1 VLAETNTIG
10 NLASLFWIRR
20 SIDLE
25 ESDGKGRT
33 ALLRLLY
40 AQGRSDLS
48 MITMLLYH
56 GANVAALNF
65 SGQGCLH
72 TILNNYARKGV
83 GVGTLPEC
91 LSILLDRGADIYAI
105 DLDGRSVT
113 ATAMLTCLANTWF
126 DSLGTSTHGYDVR
139 EVLVK
144 EHYQYHSYVRSG
156 SRGAERRSKQTDVP
170 DAETR
175 EDLDR
180 RSSDC
185 DSEDAE
191 SEVSDC
197 EDLVS
202 VDFTCS
208 DCDPKNC
215 NWMRWTLKNAK
226 DLYSQFSLKHDQD
239 CTKVIPEESSL
250 EKEDNVSGC
259 VNSNAGSAEN
269 EGHSSS
275 ASSCT
280 DYELLFAPTHPDG
293 AVAPWA
299 YQAVDNPGKNIDHS
313 TLPSSL
319 LKPETAMYFNPWI
332 EPSFSSHAAG
342 KTRLA

>member
-1 VLAETNTIG
+1 MRTGTKETLQAYFG
-10 NLASLFWIRR
+10 SGGL

-25 ESDGKGRT
+25 ERDGKGRT

-40 AQGRSDLS
+40 AQGRSDPS
-48 MITMLLYH
+48 MITMLLDH
-56 GANVAALNF
+56 GANVAALNS

-105 DLDGRSVT
+105 NLDGRSVT
-113 ATAMLTCLANTWF
+113 ATAMLTGPCK
-126 DSLGTSTHGYDVR
+126 HM
-139 EVLVK
+139 
-144 EHYQYHSYVRSG
+144 YHSYVRSG
-156 SRGAERRSKQTDVP
+156 SRGAERRSEQTNVP

-202 VDFTCS
+202 VD
-208 DCDPKNC
+208 
-215 NWMRWTLKNAK
+215 L
-226 DLYSQFSLKHDQD
+226 LVQ
-239 CTKVIPEESSL
+239 IPIL
-250 EKEDNVSGC
+250 
-259 VNSNAGSAEN
+259 
-269 EGHSSS
+269 
-275 ASSCT
+275 
-280 DYELLFAPTHPDG
+280 
-293 AVAPWA
+293 
-299 YQAVDNPGKNIDHS
+299 
-313 TLPSSL
+313 
-319 LKPETAMYFNPWI
+319 
-332 EPSFSSHAAG
+332 
-342 KTRLA
+342 